1 MRKKFN
7 LYCKRKKEKMIRF
20 YHPYDAQKK
29 WIETITSKLKC
40 MTVFFFLFFIKLTGA
55 FCLIL
60 IVCLFIIPHSF
71 CFWCRYCKNLFV
83 WEWCFTIFSL
93 PISLMDFPYSLFFFS
108 FPYVLVV
115 RISSKIKQ
123 YLLADISLYS
133 HCSSLIASKWIIALR
148 RTKLL
153 SAKGF
158 LTN

>member
-1 MRKKFN
+1 MREKFN

-40 MTVFFFLFFIKLTGA
+40 KTVFFFFNFLSSLQEHFALYWLF
-55 FCLIL
+55 
-60 IVCLFIIPHSF
+60 CLFIIPPSF

-115 RISSKIKQ
+115 RISSKIKK
-123 YLLADISLYS
+123 YLLADISL
-133 HCSSLIASKWIIALR
+133 
-148 RTKLL
+148 
-153 SAKGF
+153 
-158 LTN
+158 

>member
-1 MRKKFN
+1 MQTEKGKNDKILSSIR
-7 LYCKRKKEKMIRF
+7 CTEKMNWND
-20 YHPYDAQKK
+20 YKQTEMYD
-29 WIETITSKLKC
+29 C
-40 MTVFFFLFFIKLTGA
+40 FFFFYFLSSLQEHFALYWLF
-55 FCLIL
+55 
-60 IVCLFIIPHSF
+60 CLFIIPHSF

-153 SAKGF
+153 SVKGF